1 MRSWW
6 RAVRPGFLALLV
18 YSVARLI
25 GFTLRIRVLGEA
37 ENLEPVEGGRIV
49 AGWHG
54 RTFLAALRWRGKGWW
69 ALVSHSRDGEMQN
82 RIFRRFGFRTVRGS
96 TGRGGARAAVECARL
111 LREGET
117 FVFTPDGPRGPSHEV
132 QQGVLWLAKRSGA
145 AIVPG
150 GAAAK
155 PCWFARSWDRYMIP
169 MPFAKAV
176 IVLGK
181 PLWVPKDAD
190 DGEMQR
196 LAGEL
201 KDALDEVERR
211 AEEEVAR

>member
-6 RAVRPGFLALLV
+6 RNVRPKLLALLV
-18 YSVARLI
+18 YSIARLI
-25 GFTLRIRVLGEA
+25 GCTLRLRVLGES
-37 ENLEPVEGGRIV
+37 ENLEQLEGGRIV

-69 ALVSHSRDGEMQN
+69 ALVSRSRDGEMQN
-82 RIFRRFGFRTVRGS
+82 RIFRRFGFRIVRGS
-96 TGRGGARAAVECARL
+96 TGRGGARAAAECARL
-111 LREGET
+111 LERGET
-117 FVFTPDGPRGPSHEV
+117 FVFTPDGPRGPSREV

-145 AIVPG
+145 AIIPG
-150 GAAAK
+150 GAAAR

-169 MPFAKAV
+169 KPFARAV

-181 PLWVPKDAD
+181 PLRVPSDAD
-190 DGEMQR
+190 EDEMKR
-196 LAGEL
+196 LAQEL
-201 KDALDEVERR
+201 KRALDEAERR

>member
-6 RAVRPGFLALLV
+6 RNVRPKILALLV
-18 YSVARLI
+18 YSVARMI
-25 GFTLRIRVLGEA
+25 GFTLRWRVLGEQ
-37 ENLEPVEGGRIV
+37 EHLEPVKGGRIV

-54 RTFLAALRWRGKGWW
+54 RTFLAALWWRGKGWW

-82 RIFRRFGFRTVRGS
+82 GIFRRFGFRIVRGS

-145 AIVPG
+145 VIIPG
-150 GAAAK
+150 GAAAT
-155 PCWFARSWDRYMIP
+155 PCWFASSWDRYMIP
-169 MPFAKAV
+169 KPFARAV

-181 PLWVPKDAD
+181 PLRVPSDAD
-190 DGEMQR
+190 DSEMKR
-196 LAGEL
+196 LAQEL
-201 KDALDEVERR
+201 KRALDEAERR

>member
-6 RAVRPGFLALLV
+6 RNVRPKILALLV
-18 YSVARLI
+18 YSIARLI
-25 GFTLRIRVLGEA
+25 GCTLRLRVLGES
-37 ENLEPVEGGRIV
+37 EILEQIEGGRIV

-69 ALVSHSRDGEMQN
+69 ALVSRSRDGEMQN
-82 RIFRRFGFRTVRGS
+82 RIFRRFGFRIVRGS

-111 LREGET
+111 LEKGET
-117 FVFTPDGPRGPSHEV
+117 FVFTPDGPRGPSREV

-145 AIVPG
+145 AIIPG
-150 GAAAK
+150 GAAAR

-169 MPFAKAV
+169 KPFAHAV

-181 PLWVPKDAD
+181 PLRVPSDAD
-190 DGEMQR
+190 EDEMRR
-196 LAGEL
+196 LAQEL
-201 KDALDEVERR
+201 KRALDEAERR